1 MNNKIR
7 KWFYNIPDAG
17 SLIAMK
23 QLNFIG
29 KVVRKEDLFIP
40 KQLLTAWVNN
50 KRKCGGVLT
59 TNRKSIVNAL
69 EHLYPANVYR
79 PDENGDLRK
88 DSKGKKIPVTIHM
101 DSLGSL
107 KFWYKDALNKKR
119 WSWMI
124 ESKIRSPHLKIP
136 NPSSNTSN
144 SQHKTP
150 SPRRNNQQQQGN
162 QNHLPP
168 SLPPQNHNEYN
179 PEGVGVNLKDSLG
192 ILGFSMNEIVLERQV
207 RRRYMDLVRQSTQK
221 RTTQKYLEGTGKKPL
236 PTSNL
241 LTMLI
246 NTPGILSHN
255 SRNLNL
261 IMHNRRKTTPPLDFI

>member
-1 MNNKIR
+1 MGMLKNVWDDPHIDLHSKYLFFVAMPLNLLLWGCESWAIKKTSYKDLDVFIHQSIRGIIGINILRVKEEKTSNKKIR
-7 KWFYNIPDAG
+7 ELFYNFPDAG

-79 PDENGDLRK
+79 TDKNGDLLK

-101 DSLGSL
+101 DRLGSL

-124 ESKIRSPHLKIP
+124 ESKIRSPHLKNP
-136 NPSSNTSN
+136 NPSSNASS
-144 SQHKTP
+144 SQPNTIP
-150 SPRRNNQQQQGN
+150 S
-162 QNHLPP
+162 
-168 SLPPQNHNEYN
+168 
-179 PEGVGVNLKDSLG
+179 
-192 ILGFSMNEIVLERQV
+192 ERQPI
-207 RRRYMDLVRQSTQK
+207 
-221 RTTQKYLEGTGKKPL
+221 TT
-236 PTSNL
+236 
-241 LTMLI
+241 
-246 NTPGILSHN
+246 
-255 SRNLNL
+255 R
-261 IMHNRRKTTPPLDFI
+261 